1 MERGW
6 RGFGEQYDFQYVA
19 KRQKR
24 EIFAGET
31 GNILWQKQVIFAAE
45 TGEILRQKMEMT
57 NRMMTEARWHN
68 ASMLDRSRCFVDGEK
83 AEEADEDAKRVW
95 TRGSGKS

>member
-1 MERGW
+1 ME
-6 RGFGEQYDFQYVA
+6 
-19 KRQKR
+19 
-24 EIFAGET
+24 ET
-31 GNILWQKQVIFAAE
+31 MIHPE

-57 NRMMTEARWHN
+57 NRMMAEARRHY
-68 ASMLDRSRCFVDGEK
+68 AGMLDRSRRFVDGEK